1 MEEEA
6 EGGVEGRWRERERVQ
21 RQGGGEKESE
31 RTAALLAVAMVGG
44 CPLLSQR

>member
-1 MEEEA
+1 MWKRTSEA
-6 EGGVEGRWRERERVQ
+6 GKRGRRRRK
-21 RQGGGEKESE
+21 RCRGGGGEKESE

>member
-1 MEEEA
+1 MWKRTSEA
-6 EGGVEGRWRERERVQ
+6 GRRKRCRGG
-21 RQGGGEKESE
+21 GGGEKESE

>member
-6 EGGVEGRWRERERVQ
+6 EGGEEGRWRERVQ

>member
-1 MEEEA
+1 MWKRTSEA
-6 EGGVEGRWRERERVQ
+6 GKRGRRRRKRCRGGR
-21 RQGGGEKESE
+21 GEKESE